1 MPQKKLTFAPSLR
14 TNTRMCPYL
23 FTRNYMQYTLNI
35 RGRLMDLSHPVVMGI
50 LNVTP
55 DSFYAGSRVQ
65 TEEAIA
71 VRARQ
76 IVDEGGAI
84 IDVGACSTRPGSTPV
99 SEEEEMARLRLALP
113 IVRSE
118 VPDAVISVDTNRPNV
133 ARMAVEELG
142 ADIINDVGPLPGG
155 TTSAP
160 VSSSVGRA
168 PVSSPEGRVP
178 VSCHVGRASCA
189 AHPSVPY
196 ILTSQQPTLRETLLF
211 FATEVERLRSLGHKD
226 IILDPGFGFGKTV
239 EQNYELLAQMERL
252 QVMELPILVGI
263 SRKSMIYKPLGI
275 TPEEALNGTTALH
288 AIALLKGANILRVHD
303 VKEAVQILHLFAQ
316 FPLPLPSPQQ

>member
-71 VRARQ
+71 LRARQ

-113 IVRSE
+113 IVRRE
-118 VPDAVISVDTNRPNV
+118 VPDAVISVDTNRPDV

-168 PVSSPEGRVP
+168 PVS
-178 VSCHVGRASCA
+178 CHVGRASCA
-189 AHPSVPY
+189 AHPAVPY

-288 AIALLKGANILRVHD
+288 AVALLKGANILRVHD

-316 FPLPLPSPQQ
+316 FPLPLSSPQQ

>member
-35 RGRLMDLSHPVVMGI
+35 HGRLMDLSHPVVMGI

-71 VRARQ
+71 LRARQ

-113 IVRSE
+113 IVRRE
-118 VPDAVISVDTNRPNV
+118 VPDAVISVDTNRPDV

-168 PVSSPEGRVP
+168 S
-178 VSCHVGRASCA
+178 VSCPVGRASCA
-189 AHPSVPY
+189 AHPAVPY

-288 AIALLKGANILRVHD
+288 AVALLKGANILRVHD

>member
-118 VPDAVISVDTNRPNV
+118 VPDAVISVDTNRPDV

-168 PVSSPEGRVP
+168 PVSCP
-178 VSCHVGRASCA
+178 VGRASCA

-196 ILTSQQPTLRETLLF
+196 ILTSQQPTLRDTLLF

-263 SRKSMIYKPLGI
+263 SRSL
-275 TPEEALNGTTALH
+275 
-288 AIALLKGANILRVHD
+288 
-303 VKEAVQILHLFAQ
+303 
-316 FPLPLPSPQQ
+316 

>member
-113 IVRSE
+113 IVRRE
-118 VPDAVISVDTNRPNV
+118 VPDAVISVDANRPDV

-168 PVSSPEGRVP
+168 PVS
-178 VSCHVGRASCA
+178 CHVGRASCA

-196 ILTSQQPTLRETLLF
+196 ILTSQQPTLRDTLLF

-288 AIALLKGANILRVHD
+288 AVALLKGANILRVHD

>member
-1 MPQKKLTFAPSLR
+1 
-14 TNTRMCPYL
+14 
-23 FTRNYMQYTLNI
+23 MQYTLNI

-55 DSFYAGSRVQ
+55 DSFYARSRVQ
-65 TEEAIA
+65 TEEAI
-71 VRARQ
+71 VLRARQ

-118 VPDAVISVDTNRPNV
+118 VPDAVISVDTNRPDV

-160 VSSSVGRA
+160 VSS
-168 PVSSPEGRVP
+168 PEGRVP
-178 VSCHVGRASCA
+178 VSCPVGRASCA

-196 ILTSQQPTLRETLLF
+196 ILTSQQPTLRDTLLF

>member
-118 VPDAVISVDTNRPNV
+118 VPDAVISVDTNRPDV

-168 PVSSPEGRVP
+168 PVSCP
-178 VSCHVGRASCA
+178 VGRASCA

-288 AIALLKGANILRVHD
+288 AVALLKGANILRVHD

>member
-113 IVRSE
+113 IVRRE
-118 VPDAVISVDTNRPNV
+118 VPDAVISVDTNRPDV

-168 PVSSPEGRVP
+168 P

-288 AIALLKGANILRVHD
+288 AVALLKGANILRVHD